1 MLSSPAF
8 VLAPV
13 AVVSCPKL
21 CAEDHPHLSCLA
33 ASACDASASTSKHLS
48 PLISL
53 DEDRPVGPVHEE
65 LWLMYCENA
74 LSRSAPVGL
83 TASVRAASVPMS

>member
-21 CAEDHPHLSCLA
+21 LAEDHPHFSCLA
-33 ASACDASASTSKHLS
+33 ASACDASVSTSKHLR

-53 DEDRPVGPVHEE
+53 YGARTVGPAHE
-65 LWLMYCENA
+65 
-74 LSRSAPVGL
+74 R
-83 TASVRAASVPMS
+83 